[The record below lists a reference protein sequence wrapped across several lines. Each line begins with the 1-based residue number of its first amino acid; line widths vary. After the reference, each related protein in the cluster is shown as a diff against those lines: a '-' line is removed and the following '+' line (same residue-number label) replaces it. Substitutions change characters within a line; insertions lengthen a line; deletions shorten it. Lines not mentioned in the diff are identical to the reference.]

1 MLNILITGGLGQL
14 GRALIEVS
22 DSSPNRYIALSSSDL
37 DITNK
42 TSVEEQI
49 VRHSA
54 DVVINCAAY
63 TDVER
68 AEDEPTEAMRINR
81 DGVATLA
88 EACQR
93 RNIKLIHIST
103 DYVFGGDNS
112 RRSPYTTT
120 DSTAPINSYG
130 HSKAEGERAAIAAN
144 GIVIRTSWLYAPW
157 GKNFCRTILRIAKEN
172 TQISVVDDQRGTP
185 TSVLSLARAIT
196 HLVDSGIYTNLS
208 GILHY
213 TDGGECTWR
222 EFAEE
227 IVRLAN
233 IECEIKPCT
242 SDERHTK
249 AERPQYSVLDK
260 SATEKIEGIAIT
272 PWQEALKECIEQINN
287 R

>member
-22 DSSPNRYIALSSSDL
+22 QSSPDNYIALSSSDL
-37 DITNK
+37 DITHK
-42 TSVEEQI
+42 ASVEELM

-68 AEDEPTEAMRINR
+68 AEDEPMEAMRINC

-93 RNIKLIHIST
+93 HNAKLIHIST
-103 DYVFGGDNS
+103 DYVFGGDTA
-112 RRSPYTTT
+112 RRTPYTPT
-120 DSTAPINSYG
+120 DCTAPINSYG
-130 HSKAEGERAAIAAN
+130 RSKAEGERAALSAN
-144 GIVIRTSWLYAPW
+144 GIIIRTSWLYAPW
-157 GKNFCRTILRIAKEN
+157 GRNFCRTILRIAKEN
-172 TQISVVDDQRGTP
+172 EHISVVDDQRGTP
-185 TSVLSLARAIT
+185 TSALSLARAIT
-196 HLVDSGIYTNLS
+196 HLVDSGIYANLS
-208 GILHY
+208 GILHF
-213 TDGGECTWR
+213 TDKGECTWW
-222 EFAEE
+222 EFARE

-233 IECEIKPCT
+233 IECEVEPCT
-242 SDERHTK
+242 SEERKTK
-249 AERPQYSVLDK
+249 AQRPRYSVLDK

-272 PWQEALKECIEQINN
+272 PWQEALKECIEQINK